1 MNKEEMQLVLQD
13 VRKAYRLLADYQ
25 QRIIELLDFIKNE
38 LKAEH
43 YSHYQPN
50 SVTSQ
55 SIHKIYNEPDIGR
68 KFLPMLNMKLLWHKT
83 TNVPAGE
90 WWGDHI
96 QQNDLVFDFGIV
108 SDESNGKTLSPEESK
123 SELHIYVYKCV
134 KYTRKNNWYN
144 DVWEKYKYPDFGE
157 VKTLSNNKDIEYLV
171 YGDKLDLS
179 DLYNEEA
186 VRKELSEFRKRAS
199 EKLGQ
204 EI

>member
-83 TNVPAGE
+83 ANVPAGE

-96 QQNDLVFDFGIV
+96 QQNDLVFDFVIV

>member
-25 QRIIELLDFIKNE
+25 QRIIELLDFIRNE

-43 YSHYQPN
+43 YYHYQPN
-50 SVTSQ
+50 SIASQ
-55 SIHKIYNEPDIGR
+55 SIHKIYNAPDIGW
-68 KFLPMLNMKLLWHKT
+68 KFLPMLNMNLLWHKT
-83 TNVPAGE
+83 ANVPAGE

-96 QQNDLVFDFGIV
+96 QQNDLVFDFCIV
-108 SDESNGKTLSPEESK
+108 SDEDNDETLLPKESK

-134 KYTRKNNWYN
+134 KYTRKNNWYA
-144 DVWEKYKYPDFGE
+144 DVWWKSEYPDFGE
-157 VKTLSNNKDIEYLV
+157 VKTLSNNKDTEYLV

-179 DLYNEEA
+179 DLYDEEA

>member
-25 QRIIELLDFIKNE
+25 QRIIELLDFIRNE

-55 SIHKIYNEPDIGR
+55 SIHKIYNEPDIGW
-68 KFLPMLNMKLLWHKT
+68 KFLPMLNMNLLWHKT
-83 TNVPAGE
+83 ANVPAGE
-90 WWGDHI
+90 WWGEHI

-108 SDESNGKTLSPEESK
+108 SDEDNDEALSPEESK

-134 KYTRKNNWYN
+134 KYTRKKNWYN
-144 DVWEKYKYPDFGE
+144 DVWWKSEYPNFGE
-157 VKTLSNNKDIEYLV
+157 VITFSNNEDIEYLV